1 VSGAASVRCERG
13 EERAAS
19 GRGLATTQRSEAAV
33 VRPGTASPPAAA
45 LRGVAGVGA
54 REGRRGTTTTEVTTP
69 TGPGTRR
76 VRRGGAMRVGEADDN
91 YGGGDDNY
99 PRVVVEMRDEGREED
114 VAAIGKYSCR

>member
-1 VSGAASVRCERG
+1 MRCDGG

-19 GRGLATTQRSEAAV
+19 RHGLGTTRCREASLA
-33 VRPGTASPPAAA
+33 VRPDTASPPAAA

-54 REGRRGTTTTEVTTP
+54 REGRRGTTTTEVATL
-69 TGPGTRR
+69 TGPGMRR
-76 VRRGGAMRVGEADDN
+76 VRRRGAMRVGETDDN

-99 PRVVVEMRDEGREED
+99 PRVVLEMGDEGREKD